1 MFLLAHGARETLI
14 NNPGAVYDGIDFTG
28 IIARVK
34 EPTAVDKT
42 AADFIIPSTYR
53 EHDGRSHD
61 VQRQRGQYR
70 MLCVDVDTGN
80 PKKEDLVEA
89 IEAVCGRVAI
99 LIYSSSGA
107 TKAEPKWRALI
118 PLLQTLTGEEYE
130 DAQAALF
137 DMLAARNIQCDPAL
151 ARCGQPVFLP
161 NIPWDKRKPDGRPI
175 FYDTFIQRDRA
186 LDLAGSRLQ
195 EEIIARKK
203 REQQAAEQAAA
214 DRQAREQER
223 AKRRLDMPHEVDPVE
238 EFNARH
244 SIADLLEKYGYD
256 RRGSSSHYRSPLQTS
271 GSYATRD
278 YVTHWV
284 SLSSTDAGNGLGR
297 AKTLG
302 PHSYTWGDAFDLY
315 AFFEHGGDMRAA
327 VRAYGAELRA
337 QTLLP
342 APTQPADSLDDFDMM
357 PTPVE
362 EDAAPEAVAKPAEGN
377 ANACSPEDTFD
388 EAPDNTPDDIPTA
401 DPPPDEDAWP
411 TIFDRFDASSIPR
424 RRWVY
429 GFDYVRSYVSVL
441 ASAGGIGKS
450 SLVTVEALAI
460 ATGRE
465 LLGTKV
471 KEQANV
477 WLVNLEDTA
486 DEMHMRTLAAMKHYS
501 LKPADVAGKLFVDGE
516 DTFQLTLAAE
526 SRDGLLKNDAML
538 SAMIERVRKHDI
550 GVVVFDPFVSTHL
563 VNENSNSSIQSV
575 VAMLRKLARDANCSV
590 MLVHHVRKG
599 NGDDA
604 NVDSIRGAGAL
615 IGAARAAR
623 VINRV
628 TEEDALR
635 LGVDPAEARSIFR
648 VDDGKANLAP
658 PAHAAS
664 YRRMIPVEIENGEWI
679 GVAVAYSMPD
689 AFDGM
694 SAKDAR
700 KVQDAVAEA
709 YDAGKPLRENPRS
722 RDYIG
727 LKIAEL
733 MELDMDDKAVKG
745 RVAAIYREWKKTG
758 VLVAETIHDVRQG
771 RDITIVAVGERVSLH
786 DM

>member
-1 MFLLAHGARETLI
+1 
-14 NNPGAVYDGIDFTG
+14 
-28 IIARVK
+28 
-34 EPTAVDKT
+34 
-42 AADFIIPSTYR
+42 
-53 EHDGRSHD
+53 
-61 VQRQRGQYR
+61 
-70 MLCVDVDTGN
+70 
-80 PKKEDLVEA
+80 
-89 IEAVCGRVAI
+89 
-99 LIYSSSGA
+99 
-107 TKAEPKWRALI
+107 
-118 PLLQTLTGEEYE
+118 
-130 DAQAALF
+130 
-137 DMLAARNIQCDPAL
+137 
-151 ARCGQPVFLP
+151 
-161 NIPWDKRKPDGRPI
+161 
-175 FYDTFIQRDRA
+175 
-186 LDLAGSRLQ
+186 
-195 EEIIARKK
+195 
-203 REQQAAEQAAA
+203 
-214 DRQAREQER
+214 
-223 AKRRLDMPHEVDPVE
+223 
-238 EFNARH
+238 
-244 SIADLLEKYGYD
+244 
-256 RRGSSSHYRSPLQTS
+256 
-271 GSYATRD
+271 
-278 YVTHWV
+278 
-284 SLSSTDAGNGLGR
+284 
-297 AKTLG
+297 
-302 PHSYTWGDAFDLY
+302 
-315 AFFEHGGDMRAA
+315 
-327 VRAYGAELRA
+327 
-337 QTLLP
+337 
-342 APTQPADSLDDFDMM
+342 
-357 PTPVE
+357 
-362 EDAAPEAVAKPAEGN
+362 
-377 ANACSPEDTFD
+377 
-388 EAPDNTPDDIPTA
+388 
-401 DPPPDEDAWP
+401 
-411 TIFDRFDASSIPR
+411 
-424 RRWVY
+424 
-429 GFDYVRSYVSVL
+429 
-441 ASAGGIGKS
+441 
-450 SLVTVEALAI
+450 
-460 ATGRE
+460 
-465 LLGTKV
+465 
-471 KEQANV
+471 
-477 WLVNLEDTA
+477 VNLEDTA
-486 DEMHMRTLAAMKHYS
+486 DEMHMRTLAAMKHYG

-538 SAMIERVRKHDI
+538 DAMIERVRKHEI

-727 LKIAEL
+727 IKIAEL